1 MDGLGEAGAAVSLEW
16 GAIAGTA
23 VDGYEIYQAVERLK
37 AAVSRQLGSRTAESG
52 AQAGGAGG
60 RIPYAGTIVRLIDL
74 ATAAV
79 ENPTVTAIGL
89 GAGAVLLGAGAWAL
103 LKEVRG

>member
-1 MDGLGEAGAAVSLEW
+1 VTLDW

-23 VDGYEIYQAVERLK
+23 VDGFEIYQAVERLK
-37 AAVSRQLGSRTAESG
+37 AAVSRQLGSREAERG

-60 RIPYAGTIVRLIDL
+60 RIPYAGTIVKLIDL

-79 ENPTVTAIGL
+79 ENPTITAVGI
-89 GAGAVLLGAGAWAL
+89 GAGAILLGAGAWAL
-103 LKEVRG
+103 FKEVRG